1 MFIKKFTD
9 YKTINTVIAIFGGLI
24 AIALAIAP
32 STVSVIF
39 NITYLSQDLGSWV
52 NSSRVVWIL
61 CISISLL
68 SSWARYIE
76 EIYAQKIIMRFYS
89 VMFTGFALS
98 NFLGGVESNVPVHSV
113 SVAFITVLASVGW
126 MCWNNSRG
134 IDPNTKAINSSN
146 TVSLINNSDE
156 GLSLIHI
163 SEPTRPY

>member
-134 IDPNTKAINSSN
+134 IEPNTKAINSLN

-156 GLSLIHI
+156 GQDFLEANS
-163 SEPTRPY
+163 

>member
-9 YKTINTVIAIFGGLI
+9 YKTINTVIAIVGGLT
-24 AIALAIAP
+24 AITLAIAP
-32 STVSVIF
+32 FTVSNIF
-39 NITYLSQDLGSWV
+39 NITYLSQDVGSWV

-89 VMFTGFALS
+89 LMFAGFALS

-113 SVAFITVLASVGW
+113 SVAFIIVLAVVAW

-134 IDPNTKAINSSN
+134 IEPNTKKINSLNS
-146 TVSLINNSDE
+146 VSYINDLDEDKDLFEANS
-156 GLSLIHI
+156 
-163 SEPTRPY
+163 

>member
-89 VMFTGFALS
+89 VMFIGFALS

-113 SVAFITVLASVGW
+113 SVAFIAVLASVGW

-134 IDPNTKAINSSN
+134 IEPNTKAINSSN

-156 GLSLIHI
+156 GQDFLEANS
-163 SEPTRPY
+163 

>member
-1 MFIKKFTD
+1 MFIKNFTD
-9 YKTINTVIAIFGGLI
+9 YKTINTVIAIFSGLI
-24 AIALAIAP
+24 AIFLAIAP
-32 STVSVIF
+32 STVSNIF
-39 NITYLSQDLGSWV
+39 NVTYLSQDVGSWV
-52 NSSRVVWIL
+52 NSSRVVLIL

-89 VMFTGFALS
+89 VMFAGFALS

-113 SVAFITVLASVGW
+113 SVAFIAVLASVGW

-134 IDPNTKAINSSN
+134 IEPNTKAINSSN

-156 GLSLIHI
+156 GQDFLEANS
-163 SEPTRPY
+163 

>member
-1 MFIKKFTD
+1 MFIRD
-9 YKTINTVIAIFGGLI
+9 R
-24 AIALAIAP
+24 
-32 STVSVIF
+32 F
-39 NITYLSQDLGSWV
+39 NITYLSQDVGSWV

-134 IDPNTKAINSSN
+134 IEPNTKAINSSN

-156 GLSLIHI
+156 GQDFLEANS
-163 SEPTRPY
+163 

>member
-9 YKTINTVIAIFGGLI
+9 YKTINTVIAIVGGLI

-32 STVSVIF
+32 FTVSNIF
-39 NITYLSQDLGSWV
+39 NITYLSQDVGSWV

-89 VMFTGFALS
+89 VMFAGFALS

-113 SVAFITVLASVGW
+113 SVAFIIVLAVVAW

-134 IDPNTKAINSSN
+134 IEPNTKKINSSN
-146 TVSLINNSDE
+146 SVSYINNLDE
-156 GLSLIHI
+156 DKDFFEANS
-163 SEPTRPY
+163 